1 MLRRIVCSGNSD
13 PGTRAL
19 ISPWTK
25 MKGSHFDDS
34 KEDDNF
40 MYEFKR
46 DLEDKDWEANED
58 EYSVIRIDSK
68 DKDRFFQVMDEIS
81 KVNSKITVYGTSS
94 EDGYIIEETEDL
106 DVKEDPPTSKK
117 SKEKS

>member
-1 MLRRIVCSGNSD
+1 
-13 PGTRAL
+13 
-19 ISPWTK
+19 

-94 EDGYIIEETEDL
+94 EDDYIIEETEDL